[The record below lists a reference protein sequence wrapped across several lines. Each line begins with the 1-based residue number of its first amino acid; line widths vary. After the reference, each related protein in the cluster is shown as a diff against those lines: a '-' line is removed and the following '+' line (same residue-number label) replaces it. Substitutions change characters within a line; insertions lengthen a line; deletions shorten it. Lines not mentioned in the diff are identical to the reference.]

1 MKAALV
7 LCCCAVLLP
16 AVAARAQRHAAG
28 CGPYSVKFA
37 THLPTRGAWP
47 GPVAG
52 KALVYFDEDNS
63 GASSLSPPTTRIG
76 IDGKW
81 VGAMQEVSWFYTYVT
96 PGSHTLCANW
106 QTSWVPGWRA
116 TTQTD
121 VFTAKAGGVYY
132 FEAKYDEYG
141 GQTSMRLHELDKE
154 RGNLIV
160 TRKYF
165 YCTSHPEASGHP
177 RK

>member
-1 MKAALV
+1 MKALV

-16 AVAARAQRHAAG
+16 GIAARAQKHPAG

-37 THLPTRGAWP
+37 THLPTQGAWP

-52 KALVYFDEDNS
+52 KALVYFDENDAFAGS
-63 GASSLSPPTTRIG
+63 IMPPTTRIG

-106 QTSWVPGWRA
+106 QTSWVPGWKA
-116 TTQTD
+116 TTKTEA
-121 VFTAKAGGVYY
+121 FTAKAGGVYY
-132 FEAKYDEYG
+132 FEVQYLAESGQEYL
-141 GQTSMRLHELDKE
+141 TFHALDKK

-165 YCTSHPEASGHP
+165 YCTSHPEQSGRH
-177 RK
+177 KK